1 MNQHP
6 LHADLQANV
15 RTALAEDIGSGDITA
30 LLVPADRR
38 ATATV
43 LCREAAVIC
52 GSAWVDEVFR
62 QVDSAIVVEWF
73 VRDGTAVAPDTRIL
87 AAHGP
92 ARALLTAERSALNF
106 LQLLSGVATTARHYA
121 ERVRHTRVRI
131 LDTRKTIPGLRL
143 AQKYAV
149 ATGGCHN
156 HRIGLYDAY
165 LIKENH
171 ISACGGIA
179 QAVATARRLH
189 PGRPVEVE
197 VENLDELEQALQA
210 GADTVMLD
218 NFDLARTRAA
228 VALNAGRRKLEASG
242 GFNDESLVA
251 VAETGVDYISVGA
264 LTKHLRATD
273 FSMRFSQQ

>member
-1 MNQHP
+1 MQQP
-6 LHADLQANV
+6 DFFADLEQNV
-15 RTALAEDIGSGDITA
+15 RAALAEDIGSGDITA
-30 LLVPADRR
+30 TLVPTGRETSAS
-38 ATATV
+38 V

-52 GSAWVDEVFR
+52 GRPWVDEVCR
-62 QVDSAIVVEWF
+62 QVDPAIVVDWHVAE
-73 VRDGTAVAPDTRIL
+73 GSLVAPDTRIFSL
-87 AAHGP
+87 RGP

-121 ERVRHTRVRI
+121 ERVRHTQVRI

-149 ATGGCHN
+149 RTGGCHN

-171 ISACGGIA
+171 IAACGGIA
-179 QAVATARRLH
+179 EAVAMARRLH
-189 PGRPVEVE
+189 ADRPVEVE
-197 VENLDELEQALQA
+197 VESLDELQQALAA
-210 GADTVMLD
+210 GADIVMLD
-218 NFDLARTRAA
+218 NFDLAQTRAA
-228 VALNAGRRKLEASG
+228 VALTAGRAKLEASG
-242 GFNDESLVA
+242 GFDDASLVS

-273 FSMRFSQQ
+273 FSMRFA

>member
-1 MNQHP
+1 MSNP
-6 LHADLQANV
+6 PFYADLPDNV
-15 RTALAEDIGSGDITA
+15 RAALAEDIGSGDITA
-30 LLVPADRR
+30 QLVPADRR
-38 ATATV
+38 TLATV
-43 LCREAAVIC
+43 LCREPAVIC

-62 QVDSAIVVEWF
+62 QVDAGIEVEWL
-73 VRDGTAVAPDTRIL
+73 VRDGAAVTPDTRIFT
-87 AAHGP
+87 AQGP

-121 ERVRHTRVRI
+121 DRVRHTRVQI

-149 ATGGCHN
+149 LTGGCHN

-179 QAVATARRLH
+179 PAIATARHLH
-189 PGRPVEVE
+189 AGRPVEVE
-197 VENLDELEQALQA
+197 VENLAQLEEALLA
-210 GADTVMLD
+210 HADIVMLD
-218 NFDLARTRAA
+218 NFDLARTREA
-228 VALNAGRRKLEASG
+228 VALNAGRSKLEASG
-242 GFNDESLVA
+242 GFNDETLVA

-273 FSMRFSQQ
+273 FSMRFA

>member
-1 MNQHP
+1 MSKHP
-6 LHADLQANV
+6 FHADLQENV
-15 RTALAEDIGSGDITA
+15 RMALAEDIGSGDITA
-30 LLVPADRR
+30 QLVPADRY
-38 ATATV
+38 ATAIV
-43 LCREAAVIC
+43 LCRESAVIC

-62 QVDSAIVVEWF
+62 QVAAGIEVEWF
-73 VRDGTAVAPDTRIL
+73 VRDGTLVAPDTRIFSVR
-87 AAHGP
+87 GP
-92 ARALLTAERSALNF
+92 ARALLTAERAALNF

-121 ERVRHTRVRI
+121 DQVRHTRVQI

-149 ATGGCHN
+149 TTGGCHN

-197 VENLDELEQALQA
+197 VETLMELEEALQA
-210 GADTVMLD
+210 RADIVMLD
-218 NFDLARTRAA
+218 NFDLALTRQA
-228 VALNAGRRKLEASG
+228 VALNAGRSKLEASG
-242 GFNDESLVA
+242 GFNDATLVA

-273 FSMRFSQQ
+273 FSMRFAA